1 MEHLKLHTL
10 LEELKQGDCTE
21 DQVIDQLKMFPYES
35 LMGSP
40 I

>member
-1 MEHLKLHTL
+1 MEYLKLHTL
-10 LEELKQGDCTE
+10 LEELKLGGCTE
-21 DQVIDQLKMFPYES
+21 DQVIDQLKMFSYES